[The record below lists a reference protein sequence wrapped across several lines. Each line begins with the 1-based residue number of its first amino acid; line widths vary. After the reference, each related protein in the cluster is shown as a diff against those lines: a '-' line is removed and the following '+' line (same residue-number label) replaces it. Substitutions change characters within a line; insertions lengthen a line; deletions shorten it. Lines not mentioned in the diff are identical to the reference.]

1 MLTAPTEVALNP
13 SSLYFVVAP
22 HIVQDLGLNLYTTL
36 PRVLAEFVANAH
48 DADSPDVDVRM
59 DFEAIR
65 TAREALRAEGDTE
78 STPLAE
84 RELPSDLALTITDNG
99 HGMSR
104 EEVQE
109 RFLIAG
115 RRRRVEEDTERSP
128 GKRILMGRKGLGKL
142 AGFGVAK
149 RMVVTTRRKEDD
161 YATRIVLDYDSLTRT
176 PAERGI
182 DAPARK
188 GIEVPT
194 EEMRTDLPPGGTE
207 IVLSRLV
214 FEPVKS
220 QRRTIEGAL
229 ANHFR
234 FVVGDDFTIKVNG
247 DPIPPAEPSLE
258 YEWPEPGK
266 LPGELVSAR
275 VDVGDGKTDIRYRV
289 RFTKKSLVARDRG
302 VRIYASGRLAA
313 APDLLGLGSGMHG
326 FRLTDY
332 IDAIAVAD
340 FIDQQPTE
348 YIATDRRSLRW
359 DTYFLSGLKD
369 FLTAQMK
376 AAVVAYQGKRDKTIA
391 WKVRNDKGTK
401 RTIAQAR
408 LSAPRRR
415 TAMQVAIVLA
425 KHLEKGLEGEE
436 YSRNLDIL
444 TQGLGQGTVLQ
455 DLANIASG
463 EAPGLRELRDAVL
476 HLVARETSELARFA
490 EGRMAAIEALK
501 KIVEAVDFRASNREK
516 DIQELFESAP
526 WLIDSVF
533 TRLVTA
539 NKWLDTTYQRLAKHL
554 GVREFAED
562 GDRTRADLVFLVST
576 GPRSEITIVELKAAN
591 EPLIIDH
598 LLQLERYMRKAERF
612 LAQRRRSDV
621 RVRGMLIG
629 SRDSESSSEKVADLD
644 DRIAKF
650 QAASDWRVRDL
661 TEVLDLTERAHADLI
676 EIYREVEAESEEL
689 ANPARDA
696 SPQ

>member
-1 MLTAPTEVALNP
+1 MNP
-13 SSLYFVVAP
+13 RSLYFVLAP

-48 DADSPDVDVRM
+48 DADSPEVDVRM

-65 TAREALRAEGDTE
+65 AAREALRAEGDTE
-78 STPLAE
+78 SEPLAE
-84 RELPSDLALTITDNG
+84 RELQSHLALTITDNG

-115 RRRRVEEDTERSP
+115 RRRREEEGTERSP
-128 GKRILMGRKGLGKL
+128 GRRILMGRKGLGKL
-142 AGFGVAK
+142 AGFGVGK
-149 RMVVTTRRKEDD
+149 RMVVTTRREEDD
-161 YATRIVLDYDSLTRT
+161 YATRIELDYDTLIKT

-182 DAPARK
+182 EAPAER

-194 EEMRTDLPPGGTE
+194 EEIRTELPRAGTE

-220 QRRTIEGAL
+220 QKKTIENAL

-234 FVVGDDFTIKVNG
+234 FVVGNDFTIKVNG
-247 DPIPPAEPSLE
+247 DPIPPAEPILE
-258 YEWPEPGK
+258 YEWPEPGS
-266 LPGELVSAR
+266 LPGELVSAS
-275 VDVGDGKTDIRYRV
+275 VDVGDGQKDIQYRV

-313 APDLLGLGSGMHG
+313 APDLLGLDSGMHG

-340 FIDQQPTE
+340 FIDQERTE

-359 DTYFLSGLKD
+359 DTYLLSGLKD

-391 WKVRNDKGTK
+391 WSVRNDEGTK
-401 RTIAQAR
+401 RIIAQAR
-408 LSAPRRR
+408 LSMPRRR

-425 KHLEKGLEGEE
+425 KHLEQGLEDEE
-436 YSRNLDIL
+436 YSRNLEIL

-455 DLANIASG
+455 DLANMASG
-463 EAPGLRELRDAVL
+463 EVPGLGELRDAVL

-501 KIVEAVDFRASNREK
+501 KIVVEVDFRASNQEK
-516 DIQELFESAP
+516 DIQELLESAP
-526 WLIDSVF
+526 WLVDSVF
-533 TRLVTA
+533 TQLVTA
-539 NKWLDTTYQRLAKHL
+539 NQWLETTYQRLAKHL
-554 GVREFAED
+554 RIREFATD
-562 GDRTRADLVFLVST
+562 GDETRADLVFLVTT
-576 GPRSEITIVELKAAN
+576 GAGSETTIVELKAAN
-591 EPLIIDH
+591 EPLVLDH
-598 LLQLERYMRKAERF
+598 LTQLERYMRKAERF
-612 LAQRRRSDV
+612 LVEHDRPNV

-629 SRDSESSSEKVADLD
+629 SRDSGSSSEKVEDLN
-644 DRIAKF
+644 DRIKKF
-650 QAASDWRVRDL
+650 QATSDWRVRDL
-661 TEVLDLTERAHADLI
+661 TEVLDFTERAHADLI
-676 EIYREVEAESEEL
+676 EIYRKVEAESEEL
-689 ANPARDA
+689 TDPAGNA